1 MESLS
6 FAQCYLESLKICNN
20 NNKKKKKKN
29 VNGNNLLVRLIYK
42 LRAVGKMMLGSLV
55 PQIWD
60 DSRLV
65 VEIERKENI

>member
-20 NNKKKKKKN
+20 NNNKKKKN

-55 PQIWD
+55 PQI
-60 DSRLV
+60 
-65 VEIERKENI
+65 